1 MAYCKEC
8 KETRD
13 DHLTYC
19 PVCSNILLN
28 PDDVEKVDGV
38 KEVLLT
44 TISIEEESLVV
55 EGLLKSAEIFYI
67 RRYDRIGD
75 YLKVSMGTT
84 TQGVS
89 LYVREDDYDF
99 AKSLLESEPE
109 DLDALYEDFAYREKE
124 GDEISQA
131 QEQEQDDS
139 SKIGIQI
146 IIMLFFLMF
155 LIYLAAR

>member
-1 MAYCKEC
+1 MAYCKQC

-28 PDDVEKVDGV
+28 PDDDDEKVEGV

-44 TISIEEESLVV
+44 TISSEEESLVV

-109 DLDALYEDFAYREKE
+109 DLDALYEDFANGEKD
-124 GDEISQA
+124 GDEIS
-131 QEQEQDDS
+131 QEQEQDDG